1 MKKLLEDFK
10 KHLSETYYTERDYK
24 VGSRVSWYALE
35 RVEKTTASGRIKID
49 YARVPHSGEIVEL
62 YTSGG
67 AAAGNAAMMDDETNS
82 TYELPLS
89 ELTLIS

>member
-1 MKKLLEDFK
+1 MKSLLENFK
-10 KHLSETYYTERDYK
+10 KHLNETYYTEGDYK

-49 YARVPHSGEIVEL
+49 YARVPHTGEIIEL
-62 YTSGG
+62 YTSRGG
-67 AAAGNAAMMDDETNS
+67 AAGNAAMMDDVSSS

-89 ELTLIS
+89 ELTLIV